1 MRLYLFDVD
10 GTLLSARGAGRRAIG
25 AALEEVYGTR
35 GAVETYDFHGKTDPQ
50 ILHDLMTDAGFAEAT
65 VRERQPEFFQRYVA
79 HLAREVGD
87 GAQVELYPGVAALV
101 GELARHPG
109 ILLGLLTGN
118 IEAGA
123 RIKLAPTGL
132 LPHFRLGA
140 YGSDAADRTRLP
152 AVAAE
157 RARRLVGRAF
167 EGSEVVVIGDTPLDI
182 ACARAFGARVVAVAT
197 GRHGVE
203 ELAAHAPDL
212 LFPDFGDTR
221 AVLRALLDGA
231 G

>member
-1 MRLYLFDVD
+1 VKLVLFDVD
-10 GTLLSARGAGRRAIG
+10 GTLLSARGAGRRAIA

-35 GAVETYDFHGKTDPQ
+35 GGVEAYDFHGKTDPQ
-50 ILHDLMTDAGFAEAT
+50 ILYDLLTGAGLPEPAIRAREA
-65 VRERQPEFFQRYVA
+65 EFFERYVA
-79 HLAREVGD
+79 HLGREVGA
-87 GAQVELYPGVAALV
+87 GAQVELYPGVDALV
-101 GELARHPG
+101 RGLARSPG
-109 ILLGLLTGN
+109 HLLGLLTGN

-132 LPHFRLGA
+132 AAYFRVGA

-167 EGSEVVVIGDTPLDI
+167 QGPDVVVIGDTPLDI
-182 ACARAFGARVVAVAT
+182 ACGRAFGARVVAVAT

-203 ELAAHAPDL
+203 ELATHAPDF
-212 LFPDFGDTR
+212 LFADFGEPGR
-221 AVLRALLDGA
+221 VLRALLDGEV
-231 G
+231 